1 MREVG
6 CQGIE
11 LWTTLAEVEY
21 ARLVKQGQIL
31 NIIYSKREFLVP
43 LLLDCIGRVE
53 VEDEEDAEED
63 WGVNLASGCCL
74 TKISLILRN
83 DVVTP
88 VVNYVSANVQSPE
101 WKKRYSALMALG
113 AISEGPE
120 KHMYAAVL
128 NPSMN

>member
-1 MREVG
+1 MN
-6 CQGIE
+6 
-11 LWTTLAEVEY
+11 LHF
-21 ARLVKQGQIL
+21 GQL
-31 NIIYSKREFLVP
+31 CCFLFQPVFLRFQPP
-43 LLLDCIGRVE
+43 LLLECIGRVE

-83 DVVTP
+83 EVVTP